1 MCIIFFAYDC
11 HPNYRLILAAN
22 RDEYFRRPTEK
33 AHFWETHPWVLAG
46 RDLEMLGTWMGITR
60 SGRLAAL
67 TNFRDPSLLLTDPKS
82 RGTLVSNF
90 LCLNEPPI
98 SYLQDVNTYQG
109 SYNPFNLIVGDS
121 SRLLYYS
128 QQTSDTQ
135 ELKPGIYGLSNHLLD
150 TSWPKV
156 LKSKQKL
163 ARYIESTPIIKP
175 DPLFEILLNEE
186 KADDYELPNTGINYE
201 LEKLLSSIFIRG
213 MVYGTRS
220 STVILIDRNNRVTF
234 REKSFSPGQESFV
247 EVVHEFEL
255 VDLVSK

>member
-1 MCIIFFAYDC
+1 MCLIVFAYDC

-67 TNFRDPSLLLTDPKS
+67 TNYRDRSLLLADPKS

-98 SYLQDVNTYQG
+98 SYLRNVNSYQG
-109 SYNPFNLIVGDS
+109 SYNPFNLIVGDFS
-121 SRLLYYS
+121 CLLYYS
-128 QQTSDTQ
+128 QQTGEME

-163 ARYIESTPIIKP
+163 ARYIESRPTIKT
-175 DPLFEILLNEE
+175 DPLFEILLDEE
-186 KADDYELPNTGINYE
+186 KANDHDLPNTGIDYE
-201 LEKLLSSIFIRG
+201 MEKLLSSTFIRG
-213 MVYGTRS
+213 TVYGTRS
-220 STVILIDRNNRVTF
+220 STVLLIARNNRVTF
-234 REKSFSPGQESFV
+234 REKSFSPGQKSFV
-247 EVVHEFEL
+247 EVVHEFE
-255 VDLVSK
+255 VTDLGA